1 MYSGPAAAQAFA
13 ALAADGTPETVIIIG
28 PSHYAAARGGAV
40 SLVDAWRTPLGEV
53 PIDRGLGA
61 RLVETSPLLEA
72 DEAAHDLEHSLEV
85 QVPFLQFVY
94 ADRVPKICP
103 ICIRSYPGRDID
115 RLTEEAR
122 LIGEA
127 IAAATASCRAAVI
140 ASTDFSHH
148 VPHDVAQRQ
157 DRLALDAILELDAG
171 ALLRTVYESDISMC
185 GPVPVAIALSFCLAR
200 GECQPELLCYYT
212 SGDIT
217 GERSGVVGYAS
228 LVIRTTGGDG
238 P

>member
-1 MYSGPAAAQAFA
+1 MYSGPAAAQGFA
-13 ALAADGTPETVIIIG
+13 VLAADGTPETVIIVG
-28 PSHYAAARGGAV
+28 PSHYTAARGGAV

-53 PIDRGLGA
+53 PVDVALGA
-61 RLVETSPLLEA
+61 RLVDALSFLEA
-72 DEAAHDLEHSLEV
+72 DEATQDLEHSVEV

-94 ADRVPKICP
+94 GDRVPKICP
-103 ICIRSYPGRDID
+103 ICIRSYPGKDID

-127 IAAATASCRAAVI
+127 ITSAAASCRVALI
-140 ASTDFSHH
+140 ASTDLSHH

-157 DRLALDAILELDAG
+157 DRLALDAILKLDAG
-171 ALLRTVYESDISMC
+171 VLLRTVYENDISMC
-185 GPVPVAIALSFCLAR
+185 GPLPVAIALSFCLAR
-200 GECQPELLCYYT
+200 GACQPELLQYYT

-228 LVIRTTGGDG
+228 LVIRSIGGDG
-238 P
+238 S